1 MLKYILGLLK
11 HLFNHAVSIGA
22 MVDNLSVI
30 DKKAKI
36 NRKAQVFNSSIG
48 AYSYLAKHSSLVYA
62 SVGKYCSIG
71 PNSAIGL
78 GHHTLNNLSTSPL
91 FTEKHN
97 ATGFSWTN
105 KQDVYPYK
113 KVIVGNDVWIGARVT
128 VVGGITIG
136 NGAVIAAGAVVTKDV
151 PPYAVVAGVPAKVIK
166 YRFSEGVI
174 KYLEELQWWNLPE
187 SELKEHIEL
196 FQKEDFTLKELQ
208 ELMKIKNSNI

>member
-11 HLFNHAVSIGA
+11 HLFNHAVSLGA

-30 DKKAKI
+30 DDKAKI
-36 NRKAQVFNSSIG
+36 NRKTKVFNSSIG
-48 AYSYLAKHSSLVYA
+48 AYSYLSKHSSLVYA
-62 SVGKYCSIG
+62 SVGKFCSIG

-97 ATGFSWTN
+97 ATGHSWTD

-113 KVIVGNDVWIGARVT
+113 KVTVGNDVWIGSRVM
-128 VVGGITIG
+128 VVGGVTIG
-136 NGAVIAAGAVVTKDV
+136 DGAVIAAGAVVTKDV
-151 PPYAVVAGVPAKVIK
+151 PPYAVVGGVPAKVIK
-166 YRFSEGVI
+166 YRFSEDVI

-187 SELKEHIEL
+187 PRLKEHLEL
-196 FQKEDFTLKELQ
+196 FQKEDIKIEDLKRLK
-208 ELMKIKNSNI
+208 KIE

>member
-11 HLFNHAVSIGA
+11 HLFNRAVSFGA

-36 NRKAQVFNSSIG
+36 NRKTKVFNSSIG
-48 AYSYLAKHSSLVYA
+48 AYSYLSKHSSLVYA

-78 GHHTLNNLSTSPL
+78 GHHTLNHLSTSPL

-97 ATGFSWTN
+97 ATGFSWTD
-105 KQDVYPYK
+105 KQDIYPFK
-113 KVIVGNDVWIGARVT
+113 KVMVGNDVWIGARVMVT
-128 VVGGITIG
+128 GGVTIG

-151 PPYAVVAGVPAKVIK
+151 PPYAIVGGVPAKVIK
-166 YRFSEGVI
+166 YRFSEDIINV
-174 KYLEELQWWNLPE
+174 LENLQWWNLSE
-187 SELKEHIEL
+187 DKLKSCIALFQKDDFTNAELKEL
-196 FQKEDFTLKELQ
+196 LVSVPK
-208 ELMKIKNSNI
+208 